1 PRNMFTGASNA
12 HVAILLVDA
21 RAGVLR
27 QTRRHARIAKL
38 LGIKHFVATVNKIDL
53 IDFDQVKFAEV
64 EDELRQLAARLGDID
79 ITVIPIAAKHGDN
92 VVHRSDRPPWYSGP
106 TLLEYLENVELSA
119 PQPEPTKL

>member
-1 PRNMFTGASNA
+1 MFTGASNA

-53 IDFDQVKFAEV
+53 IDFDQAGFADV
-64 EDELRQLAARLGDID
+64 EGPAA
-79 ITVIPIAAKHGDN
+79 DN
-92 VVHRSDRPPWYSGP
+92 WRHAWARWTSR
-106 TLLEYLENVELSA
+106 
-119 PQPEPTKL
+119 